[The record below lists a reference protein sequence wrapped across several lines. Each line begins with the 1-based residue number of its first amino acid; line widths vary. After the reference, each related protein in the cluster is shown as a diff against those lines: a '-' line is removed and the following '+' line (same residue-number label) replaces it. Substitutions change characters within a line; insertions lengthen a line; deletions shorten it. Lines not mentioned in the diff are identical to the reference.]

1 MHKKLFLGKKLKQQ
15 PFKTNF
21 YPNFKAEFISAFF
34 MRFIFTL
41 ILSSTFTVLSLSAI
55 SQTKLYQNELGFK
68 SENDSYLATGQDRYY
83 TNGLFI
89 TFKRASKTKNYIDS
103 LQFTK
108 KIWNATIGQY
118 MYNAQSGQITN
129 INYVDRPFAAY
140 LYGGFALQ
148 YLNSKEHIKKFE
160 LQVGTIGPNALGL
173 EAQEVIRKTF
183 GFYDIKGWEF
193 QVKNEIGFNAKADL
207 LYLLHRSANKK
218 VDFTLPIEARL
229 GNTFTSLSAGIL
241 FRTGNLNPLYH
252 SVATQ
257 SNVSN
262 FKEAGVSEK
271 EFYFFLKPQLQ
282 LVAYDATIA
291 GGLFRADKGPVTFKT
306 NPLVFSQEL
315 GLAYAKKR
323 WTVDFSVIFKTKEE
337 SSMVFAHQYGSFDLY
352 YRF

>member
-1 MHKKLFLGKKLKQQ
+1 
-15 PFKTNF
+15 
-21 YPNFKAEFISAFF
+21 
-34 MRFIFTL
+34 MRFIFISILFPSL
-41 ILSSTFTVLSLSAI
+41 IISSLSAI

-89 TFKRASKTKNYIDS
+89 TFKRAAKTKSYTDS
-103 LQFTK
+103 LKFTK
-108 KIWNATIGQY
+108 KIWSATIGQY
-118 MYNAQSGQITN
+118 MYNAQSGQIN
-129 INYVDRPFAAY
+129 DIKYVDRPFAAY

-148 YLNSKEHIKKFE
+148 YLNNKEHVGKFE

-173 EAQEVIRKTF
+173 EAQQVIHKTF
-183 GFYDIKGWEF
+183 GFYDIKGWEY
-193 QVKNEIGFNAKADL
+193 QVNNEVGVNFKADL
-207 LYLLHRSANKK
+207 LYLIHRSENKK
-218 VDFTLPIEARL
+218 VDFSFPVEAKL
-229 GNTFTSLSAGIL
+229 GNTFTSLSTGIL

-262 FKEAGVSEK
+262 FKEAGVNEK

-291 GGLFRADKGPVTFKT
+291 GGLFRSDKGLVTFKT

-323 WTVDFSVIFKTKEE
+323 WTIDFSVIFKTKEE
-337 SSMVFAHQYGSFDLY
+337 SSMVFSHQYGSFDLF